1 MLVETDRE
9 TNLEI
14 RSSESSLAHARAERQ
29 PLEPPSANSST
40 TAEVLLQSCRDFAKY
55 GQWTDVEKIASNA
68 AAAYPDEPNFYN
80 QWVWAVYRQD
90 RTVEAFQIITQA
102 TERFPRS
109 VAIAYTTACLNG
121 ALKRVREAKRWLGQA
136 IECANN
142 PDKVKLRSLV
152 QPELQCVWNDGPAD
166 FTN

>member
-1 MLVETDRE
+1 MLVEPDRE

-14 RSSESSLAHARAERQ
+14 RSSESSLANARAERQ
-29 PLEPPSANSST
+29 PIKPLPPDISI

-102 TERFPRS
+102 AERFPRS
-109 VAIAYTTACLNG
+109 VAIAYSAACLNG
-121 ALKRVREAKRWLGQA
+121 ALKRVRAAKRWLAQA

-152 QPELQCVWNDGPAD
+152 QPELQCVWNEGSAD